1 MSLHREIAADL
12 HGRLVALA
20 AAPAEG
26 GISPTPEELLE
37 RVLRRD
43 APLLPPEDRDEVRRL
58 LLERTVGLGPLESLL
73 DDDEI
78 DEIMISGTRPVWVER
93 RGRIEETA
101 VAFADEHELL
111 HAIERMLAGA
121 GRRVD
126 RADPLCDAR
135 LPDGSRVHVVLPPLA
150 LDGPAVTIR
159 RFRARRWTPEEL
171 VARGTWSPQ
180 VAALVADAV
189 AERRSILVSGGT
201 GAGKT
206 TTLGAIA
213 SLLPQ
218 SERIVTVEDTAELRL
233 GQPHVVRLEARPPR
247 TDGSGAITI
256 RDLVRNALRM
266 RPDRIVVGEVRG
278 AEALDMVLAMT
289 TGHDGSLSTIHAR
302 SPDAALRRLETL
314 CLMADVGLPHVAVAR
329 MVGDAVGVV
338 LQQTRGAAG
347 RRRVT
352 GAARV
357 LAGHDGWTLEPVEV
371 DGEDPPGPR
380 PERSPSGRAA
390 GSGDSVHAVDVV
402 GGRGTA
408 PRGSV
413 PSAEY
418 RS

>member
-1 MSLHREIAADL
+1 MSVHREIAADL
-12 HGRLVALA
+12 HDRLVALA

-26 GISPTPEELLE
+26 GVSPSPEELLE
-37 RVLRRD
+37 RVLRHD

-58 LLERTVGLGPLESLL
+58 LLERTVGLGPLEPLL

-135 LPDGSRVHVVLPPLA
+135 LPDGSRVHVALPPLA
-150 LDGPAVTIR
+150 VDGPAVTIR
-159 RFRARRWTPEEL
+159 RFRARRWTPDEL
-171 VARGTWSPQ
+171 VARGTWSPA

-189 AERRSILVSGGT
+189 ADRRSILVSGGT

-213 SLLPQ
+213 SLLPAA
-218 SERIVTVEDTAELRL
+218 ERIVTVEDTAELRL
-233 GQPHVVRLEARPPR
+233 GQPHVVRLEARPAR
-247 TDGSGAITI
+247 TDGKDAITI

-302 SPDAALRRLETL
+302 SPAAALRRLETL
-314 CLMADVGLPHVAVAR
+314 CLMADLGLPHAAIGR
-329 MVGDAVGVV
+329 MVGDAVGLV
-338 LQQTRGAAG
+338 LQQTRAADG
-347 RRRVT
+347 RRRVVA
-352 GAARV
+352 AARV
-357 LAGHDGWTLEPVEV
+357 GADRDGWTLEPV
-371 DGEDPPGPR
+371 DL
-380 PERSPSGRAA
+380 
-390 GSGDSVHAVDVV
+390 
-402 GGRGTA
+402 GTDA
-408 PRGSV
+408 
-413 PSAEY
+413 
-418 RS
+418 

>member
-1 MSLHREIAADL
+1 MSVHREIAADL
-12 HGRLVALA
+12 HTRLVALA
-20 AAPAEG
+20 AAPARG
-26 GISPTPEELLE
+26 GISPSPEALLE
-37 RVLRRD
+37 EVLRRD

-58 LLERTVGLGPLESLL
+58 LLERTVGLGPLESLM

-93 RGRIEETA
+93 RGRIEETS

-135 LPDGSRVHVVLPPLA
+135 LPDGSRVHVALPPLA
-150 LDGPAVTIR
+150 VDGPAVTIR

-171 VARGTWSPQ
+171 VARGTWSP
-180 VAALVADAV
+180 AV
-189 AERRSILVSGGT
+189 AELVREAVADRRSVLVSGGT

-213 SLLPQ
+213 ALLDPA
-218 SERIVTVEDTAELRL
+218 ERIVTVEDTAELRL

-247 TDGSGAITI
+247 SDGRGGVSI
-256 RDLVRNALRM
+256 RELVRNALRM

-278 AEALDMVLAMT
+278 GEALDMVLAMT

-329 MVGDAVGVV
+329 MVGDAVGLV
-338 LQQTRGAAG
+338 LQQTRGADG

-352 GAARV
+352 AAARV
-357 LAGHDGWTLEPVEV
+357 RSTGDGWALEDVTVGGPSGEGA
-371 DGEDPPGPR
+371 DGRPGP
-380 PERSPSGRAA
+380 
-390 GSGDSVHAVDVV
+390 GDA
-402 GGRGTA
+402 TPAEA
-408 PRGSV
+408 PRATGTDG
-413 PSAEY
+413 A
-418 RS
+418 R

>member
-1 MSLHREIAADL
+1 MSVHREIAADL

-26 GISPTPEELLE
+26 GISPSPEELLE

-93 RGRIEETA
+93 RGRIEQTG

-126 RADPLCDAR
+126 RSDPLCDAR
-135 LPDGSRVHVVLPPLA
+135 LPDGSRVHVALPPLA
-150 LDGPAVTIR
+150 VDGPAVTIR
-159 RFRARRWTPEEL
+159 RFRARRWTPDEL
-171 VARGTWSPQ
+171 VDRGTWSPT
-180 VAALVADAV
+180 VAELVAEAV
-189 AERRSILVSGGT
+189 ADRRSILVSGGT

-213 SLLPQ
+213 SLLHPA
-218 SERIVTVEDTAELRL
+218 ERIVTVEDTAELRL
-233 GQPHVVRLEARPPR
+233 GQPHVVRLEARPAR
-247 TDGSGAITI
+247 TDGRGGITI
-256 RDLVRNALRM
+256 RELVRNALRM

-278 AEALDMVLAMT
+278 GEALDMVLAMT

-329 MVGDAVGVV
+329 MVGDAVGLV
-338 LQQTRGAAG
+338 LQQTRTAG
-347 RRRVT
+347 GDRRIT
-352 GAARV
+352 AAARV
-357 LAGHDGWTLEPVEV
+357 SSGADGWSLE
-371 DGEDPPGPR
+371 
-380 PERSPSGRAA
+380 
-390 GSGDSVHAVDVV
+390 AVDVE
-402 GGRGTA
+402 REA
-408 PRGSV
+408 
-413 PSAEY
+413 
-418 RS
+418 

>member
-1 MSLHREIAADL
+1 VSVHRDIAADL
-12 HGRLVALA
+12 HARLVALA

-26 GISPTPEELLE
+26 GISPAPEELLE

-73 DDDEI
+73 DDEEI

-93 RGRIEETA
+93 RGRIEETG

-135 LPDGSRVHVVLPPLA
+135 LPDGSRVHVALPPLA
-150 LDGPAVTIR
+150 VDGPAVTIR

-171 VARGTWSPQ
+171 VRRGTWTPA
-180 VAALVADAV
+180 VATLVADAV
-189 AERRSILVSGGT
+189 AARRSILVSGGT

-206 TTLGAIA
+206 TTLGAVA
-213 SLLPQ
+213 SLLPPA
-218 SERIVTVEDTAELRL
+218 ERIITVEDTAELRL

-247 TDGSGAITI
+247 TDGRGGITI
-256 RDLVRNALRM
+256 RELVRNALRM

-329 MVGDAVGVV
+329 MVGDAVGLV
-338 LQQTRGAAG
+338 LQQTRTADGH
-347 RRRVT
+347 RRVT
-352 GAARV
+352 AAARV
-357 LAGHDGWTLEPVEV
+357 GSGEDGWTLEPVDVEA
-371 DGEDPPGPR
+371 
-380 PERSPSGRAA
+380 RA
-390 GSGDSVHAVDVV
+390 
-402 GGRGTA
+402 
-408 PRGSV
+408 
-413 PSAEY
+413 
-418 RS
+418 

>member
-1 MSLHREIAADL
+1 MSVHREIAADL

-26 GISPTPEELLE
+26 GVSPSPEELLE

-58 LLERTVGLGPLESLL
+58 LLERTVGLGPLESLF

-93 RGRIEETA
+93 RGRIEETS
-101 VAFADEHELL
+101 VAFVDEHELL

-135 LPDGSRVHVVLPPLA
+135 LPDGSRVHVALPPLA
-150 LDGPAVTIR
+150 VDGPAVTIR
-159 RFRARRWTPEEL
+159 RFRARRWTPDEL
-171 VARGTWSPQ
+171 VRHGTWSPA
-180 VAALVADAV
+180 VAALVAEAV

-206 TTLGAIA
+206 TTLGAVA
-213 SLLPQ
+213 SLLDPA
-218 SERIVTVEDTAELRL
+218 ERIVTVEDTAELRL

-247 TDGSGAITI
+247 TDGRGGITI
-256 RDLVRNALRM
+256 RELVRNALRM

-329 MVGDAVGVV
+329 MVGDAVGLV
-338 LQQTRGAAG
+338 LQQTRAADG
-347 RRRVT
+347 HRSVT
-352 GAARV
+352 AAAQVRSV
-357 LAGHDGWTLEPVEV
+357 QDGWELRPVDL
-371 DGEDPPGPR
+371 DGPTDPDAGGARATSGAGARPVPGHPGDA
-380 PERSPSGRAA
+380 ERGA
-390 GSGDSVHAVDVV
+390 
-402 GGRGTA
+402 
-408 PRGSV
+408 
-413 PSAEY
+413 
-418 RS
+418 

>member
-1 MSLHREIAADL
+1 MSVHREIAADL

-26 GISPTPEELLE
+26 GISPSPEELLE
-37 RVLRRD
+37 EVLRRD
-43 APLLPPEDRDEVRRL
+43 APLLPPEDRAEVRRL

-93 RGRIEETA
+93 RGRIEETS

-135 LPDGSRVHVVLPPLA
+135 LPDGSRVHVALPPLA
-150 LDGPAVTIR
+150 VDGPAVTIR

-171 VARGTWSPQ
+171 VARGTWSPA
-180 VAALVADAV
+180 VAALVADVV
-189 AERRSILVSGGT
+189 ADRRSVLVSGGT

-213 SLLPQ
+213 SLLPAA
-218 SERIVTVEDTAELRL
+218 ERIVTVEDTAELRL
-233 GQPHVVRLEARPPR
+233 GQPHVVRLEARPAR
-247 TDGSGAITI
+247 TDGRGEITI
-256 RDLVRNALRM
+256 RELVRNALRM

-302 SPDAALRRLETL
+302 SPASALRRLETL
-314 CLMADVGLPHVAVAR
+314 CLMADVGLPHVAIAR
-329 MVGDAVGVV
+329 MVGDAVGLV
-338 LQQTRGAAG
+338 LQQTRLADG

-357 LAGHDGWTLEPVEV
+357 TSGVDGWALEPVDLDHDADV
-371 DGEDPPGPR
+371 PGDPR
-380 PERSPSGRAA
+380 
-390 GSGDSVHAVDVV
+390 
-402 GGRGTA
+402 
-408 PRGSV
+408 
-413 PSAEY
+413 
-418 RS
+418 

>member
-1 MSLHREIAADL
+1 MSVHPDVAADL
-12 HGRLVALA
+12 HARLVALA
-20 AAPAEG
+20 AAPAQG
-26 GISPTPEELLE
+26 GVSPTPEELLE

-93 RGRIEETA
+93 RGRIEETG

-135 LPDGSRVHVVLPPLA
+135 LPDGSRVHVALPPLA
-150 LDGPAVTIR
+150 VDGPAVTIR

-171 VARGTWSPQ
+171 VERGTWSAG
-180 VAALVADAV
+180 VAELVAQAV
-189 AERRSILVSGGT
+189 ADRRSVLVSGGT

-206 TTLGAIA
+206 TTLGAVA
-213 SLLPQ
+213 SLLDPA
-218 SERIVTVEDTAELRL
+218 ERIVTVEDTAELRL

-247 TDGSGAITI
+247 TDGTGGVTI
-256 RDLVRNALRM
+256 RELVRNALRM

-329 MVGDAVGVV
+329 MVGDAVGLV
-338 LQQTRGAAG
+338 LQQTRTADGH
-347 RRRVT
+347 RRVT
-352 GAARV
+352 AAARV
-357 LAGHDGWTLEPVEV
+357 ASGPDGWALQP
-371 DGEDPPGPR
+371 
-380 PERSPSGRAA
+380 
-390 GSGDSVHAVDVV
+390 VDV
-402 GGRGTA
+402 GGPA
-408 PRGSV
+408 
-413 PSAEY
+413 
-418 RS
+418 

>member
-1 MSLHREIAADL
+1 MSVHRDVAADL
-12 HGRLVALA
+12 HARLVALA

-26 GISPTPEELLE
+26 GVSPSPEELLE

-93 RGRIEETA
+93 RGRIEESG

-135 LPDGSRVHVVLPPLA
+135 LPDGSRVHVALPPLA
-150 LDGPAVTIR
+150 VDGPAVTIR

-171 VARGTWSPQ
+171 VERGTWSAG
-180 VAALVADAV
+180 VAELVAQAV
-189 AERRSILVSGGT
+189 ADRRSVLVSGGT

-206 TTLGAIA
+206 TTLGAVA
-213 SLLPQ
+213 SLLDPA
-218 SERIVTVEDTAELRL
+218 ERIVTVEDTAELRL

-247 TDGSGAITI
+247 TDGTGGVTI
-256 RDLVRNALRM
+256 RELVRNALRM

-329 MVGDAVGVV
+329 MVGDAVGLV
-338 LQQTRGAAG
+338 LQQTRTADGH
-347 RRRVT
+347 RRVT
-352 GAARV
+352 AAARV
-357 LAGHDGWTLEPVEV
+357 ASGPDGWTLET
-371 DGEDPPGPR
+371 
-380 PERSPSGRAA
+380 
-390 GSGDSVHAVDVV
+390 VDV
-402 GGRGTA
+402 GGPA
-408 PRGSV
+408 
-413 PSAEY
+413 
-418 RS
+418 